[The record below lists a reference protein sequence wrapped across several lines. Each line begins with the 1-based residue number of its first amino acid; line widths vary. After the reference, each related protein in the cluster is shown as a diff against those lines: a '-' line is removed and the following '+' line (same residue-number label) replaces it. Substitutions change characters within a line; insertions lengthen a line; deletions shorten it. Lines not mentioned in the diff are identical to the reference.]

1 MYPKNQIVRFL
12 ITLMACFQD
21 YQISKEAEFTPKSFD
36 LWSSNDSSNVLNLLN
51 YLPVT
56 RPLLEQTETT

>member
-1 MYPKNQIVRFL
+1 
-12 ITLMACFQD
+12 MACFQD

-56 RPLLEQTETT
+56 LPLLEQTETT